1 MLEHLEE
8 LRSAG
13 KLAMLVKA
21 HRSEL
26 RRGVV
31 ACLRRQLAA
40 ARPDPLRASQ
50 LPSSACGDSPRSV
63 ASLAS
68 SRPGKFLFCM
78 IRQVARGGLACSPF
92 CRMQLFQ
99 EFPAEPARLPV
110 ALALLAASKPGRP
123 PYHASNARQSTALRA
138 AELQGSC

>member
-13 KLAMLVKA
+13 TLAMLVKL

-26 RRGVV
+26 RRGIV
-31 ACLRRQLAA
+31 ACLRYKLAA
-40 ARPDPLRASQ
+40 ARLDPLRASQ

-68 SRPGKFLFCM
+68 SRPGKSSF
-78 IRQVARGGLACSPF
+78 A
-92 CRMQLFQ
+92 
-99 EFPAEPARLPV
+99 
-110 ALALLAASKPGRP
+110 
-123 PYHASNARQSTALRA
+123 
-138 AELQGSC
+138 